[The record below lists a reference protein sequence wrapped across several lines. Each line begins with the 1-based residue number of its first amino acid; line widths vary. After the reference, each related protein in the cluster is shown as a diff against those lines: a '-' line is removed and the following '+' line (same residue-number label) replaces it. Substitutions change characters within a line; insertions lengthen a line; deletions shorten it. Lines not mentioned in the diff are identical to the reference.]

1 MKQAIE
7 EIEEETPSVDKL
19 LDDEEDNNDNDKD
32 KQKDK

>member
-19 LDDEEDNNDNDKD
+19 LDDEEDSYKLDNIEEGE
-32 KQKDK
+32 